1 VPQVDSVDLIISN
14 AMQAFQRGDDAT
26 ARVGC
31 EQVLGIDPGRAD
43 VWNFLGVL
51 HRRAGK
57 IPEAITAYRRAIEI
71 NQDYADSYY
80 NLANL
85 LKSTHQHEACIT
97 LYRRALTLLPD
108 RADAW
113 SSLADSLRELEQ
125 WPEAE
130 AACRRAIFLRPT
142 FAGAYLNLGNALR
155 GQGKLEE
162 AAASYQQAIS
172 LDPKMVEAY
181 HNLGM
186 VSREQGNLETAA
198 EAYQQVLNLRPD
210 WAEASV
216 TLGILREDIARNKVT
231 MPSLSQEKVSHQVE
245 TVEES
250 NPQALL
256 ASAMTAY
263 QLGENVLAMTRCE
276 QVLKIE
282 PNRPDAWTLKGI
294 LLRKLKQ
301 FEEAASA
308 HRRAIACKPD
318 YPDAHNN
325 LGGALS
331 DLGRLEEA
339 LACYRRAIQLVPKK
353 VDFLINLAG
362 MLQALGRVEQAIT
375 TLEQVIASHPENAEA
390 QWDLALVRLLS
401 GDFERGWKGYEWRWR
416 ARIDPPVFAEPLWQG
431 EPLNGKTILLYTEQG
446 YGDVI
451 QFIRYLPM
459 VVARGGRVLLEIHPD
474 LKNLLDRMPGISQL
488 VIRDEPRPHF
498 DVQYPLLSLPYLF
511 QTTLD
516 TLPSSE
522 SYLQPDPI
530 LKKAWGERFRNYS
543 GLRVGLVWGGNPN
556 VKNDRWRSP
565 RLAPLLPLLETSGV
579 HFFGL
584 QKGDG
589 RKDLVGRS
597 MPPSFID
604 LGEEIQDFSDTAAIL
619 SNLDLLITSCT
630 STVHLAGALGRP
642 TWVLL
647 HFSADWRWFLKREDT
662 PWYPSVRLFRQS
674 GPHQWEALVSR
685 VQTELGALVAGD
697 RTRLLPIR
705 ESKTD
710 KLSTTLTSN
719 KSSALR
725 LASPP
730 PPLLPTKSRG
740 GRAGAAAKASN
751 LLAVAM
757 EKYQKGN
764 LSESQ
769 TLCEQ
774 VLKLAPERA
783 DAWTLMGAL
792 HRRAGRLEQA
802 VSAYRRAIRL
812 QPDYADAH
820 GNLGNVLRTQEK
832 WEEAI
837 TAYQRAIAIRPG
849 SSSLYGSLSDTFR
862 MAGRFSEAEAAA
874 HRAIEADPNAAGSYL
889 NLGNALKAQRQREQ
903 AAESYRKALV
913 LDPGYVDAYCNLGQ
927 LLREQ
932 GNLLESE
939 ENFRRAIAIRPQYI
953 EAHAGLAS
961 TLETQGKLGEAK
973 QSCQH
978 VVDLDPNRVASYVN
992 LGNVLQTIGHLQESV
1007 DVYQQ
1012 ALQRD
1017 RECIEAHLGLGA
1029 AYFRLGK
1036 LEKAKESLHRSIR
1049 LNPNFSQAHNNLGNV
1064 LKLQGKSE
1072 EAVNSYREALRLN
1085 PEFSDIHSNI
1095 LLAINYASNY
1105 SLEQIYAEHRRFDE
1119 VHGEPLKA
1127 LIRPHTNSKDPNRKI
1142 KVGYVSADLRRHA
1155 VAYFI
1160 EPVFKNHDHERFS
1173 ICGYHNSPQT
1183 DEVTKRLKGYSD
1195 GWVDCVGMTDDI
1207 LANQIRKDEIDILVD
1222 LSGHSA
1228 KNRLLVFA
1236 RKPAPVQ
1243 ATWIGYPNT
1252 TGLSAIDYCIVD
1264 QYNAPHGIL
1273 DSFYTEKL
1281 IRLPESGSVYAPSIG
1296 SPEPISSTPSLE
1308 RGYVTFGSF
1317 NNFAKVTVEVIDVWS
1332 QLLRAVPSAKLFIE
1346 APGLEDPLFQNQI
1359 RELFKARQV
1368 SEDRLELTARLSI
1381 NHYKF
1386 YNHVDVCLDPFPYNG
1401 GTTSCDTVW
1410 MGVPFVTLAGNSLVS
1425 RIGVSVLN
1433 NVDLPE
1439 LVASTPEQYV
1449 EIAVRLATDQNFLL
1463 EMRRRLQREH
1473 ILKSS
1478 LFDAK
1483 RFTIHLETAYRQMWQ
1498 DWCAREEMP

>member
-1 VPQVDSVDLIISN
+1 MPPVDSVDLIISN

-26 ARVGC
+26 ARSGC
-31 EQVLGIDPGRAD
+31 EQVLGIDPSRAD
-43 VWNFLGVL
+43 VWNFFGVL

-57 IPEAITAYRRAIEI
+57 IPEAIAAYRRAIEI
-71 NQDYADSYY
+71 NQNYADSYY

-85 LKSTHQHEACIT
+85 LKSTHQYEACIA
-97 LYRRALTLLPD
+97 LYRRALALVPD

-130 AACRRAIFLRPT
+130 AASRRAISLQPT
-142 FAGAYLNLGNALR
+142 FVGAHLNLGNALR
-155 GQGKLEE
+155 GQGRIEE
-162 AAASYQQAIS
+162 ATASYRQAIS
-172 LDPKMVEAY
+172 LDPKMAEAY
-181 HNLGM
+181 YNLGM
-186 VSREQGNLETAA
+186 LLREQGSLEAAA

-216 TLGILREDIARNKVT
+216 TLGILREEIARRKVIV
-231 MPSLSQEKVSHQVE
+231 PLLPQEKVVDPVKMGEKEDS
-245 TVEES
+245 
-250 NPQALL
+250 QALL

-263 QLGENVLAMTRCE
+263 QLGENSLAMTRCE
-276 QVLKIE
+276 QVLKME

-301 FEEAASA
+301 FEESAAA

-331 DLGRLEEA
+331 DLGKLEEA
-339 LACYRRAIQLVPKK
+339 LACYRHAVHLVPKK

-375 TLEQVIASHPENAEA
+375 TLEQVISAHPGNAEA
-390 QWDLALVRLLS
+390 QWDLALARLLS
-401 GDFERGWKGYEWRWR
+401 GDFERGWKGYEWRWK
-416 ARIDPPVFAEPLWQG
+416 ARIDPPVFAEPLWRG
-431 EPLNGKTILLYTEQG
+431 EPLDGKTILLYTEQG

-451 QFIRYLPM
+451 QFVRYIPM

-522 SYLQPDPI
+522 FYLQPDPMR
-530 LKKAWGERFRNYS
+530 KKAWGERLKNYF

-565 RLAPLLPLLETSGV
+565 RLAPVLPLLETSGV

-589 RKDLVGRS
+589 RKDLIGRD
-597 MPPSFID
+597 MPTSFVD
-604 LGEEIQDFSDTAAIL
+604 LGEEIQDFADTAAIL

-674 GPHQWEALVSR
+674 GPHQWGALVNR
-685 VQTELGALVAGD
+685 IQTELSALVAGD
-697 RTRLLPIR
+697 RTRLLPTPN
-705 ESKTD
+705 TD
-710 KLSTTLTSN
+710 EPSTSLTSH
-719 KSSALR
+719 KSSTRRVAT
-725 LASPP
+725 PP
-730 PPLLPTKSRG
+730 PPILATKVRG

-751 LLAVAM
+751 LLAMAM
-757 EKYQKGN
+757 EKYNKGS

-769 TLCEQ
+769 KLCEQ
-774 VLKLAPERA
+774 TLKLAPERA

-802 VSAYRRAIRL
+802 VLAYRRAIRL

-820 GNLGNVLRTQEK
+820 GNLGNVLRAQEK

-837 TAYQRAIAIRPG
+837 AAYQRAIAIRPR
-849 SSSLYGSLSDTFR
+849 SSGLLGSLSDTLHT
-862 MAGRFSEAEAAA
+862 AKRFPEAEEAAR
-874 HRAIEADPNAAGSYL
+874 RAIEADPNATGAYL
-889 NLGNALKAQRQREQ
+889 NLGNALKAQRQWEQ
-903 AAESYRKALV
+903 AAESYRKALA
-913 LDPGYVDAYCNLGQ
+913 LDPQYVEAYCNLGQ
-927 LLREQ
+927 LLRGQ
-932 GNLLESE
+932 GNLSESE
-939 ENFRRAIAIRPQYI
+939 ESFRQAIAIRPGYI

-961 TLETQGKLGEAK
+961 TLETQGKLVEARK
-973 QSCQH
+973 SCQY
-978 VVDLDPNRVASYVN
+978 VVDLDPNRTASYVN
-992 LGNVLQTIGHLQESV
+992 LGNVIQTIGYLQESA
-1007 DVYQQ
+1007 DVYRQ

-1017 RECIEAHLGLGA
+1017 KECVEAHLGLGA

-1036 LEKAKESLHRSIR
+1036 LEEAKESLREAIR
-1049 LNPNFSQAHNNLGNV
+1049 LNSDFPQAYNNLGNV

-1072 EAVNSYREALRLN
+1072 EAVSSYREALRLS
-1085 PEFSDIHSNI
+1085 PESSDIHSNI
-1095 LLAINYASNY
+1095 LLAINYASGY
-1105 SLEQIYAEHRRFDE
+1105 SLEQLYAEHRRFEE

-1127 LIRPHTNSKDPNRKI
+1127 LIRPHRNSKNPNRRI

-1173 ICGYHNSPQT
+1173 IYGYHNSPQT
-1183 DEVTKRLKGYSD
+1183 DEVTERLKGYSD
-1195 GWVDCVGMTDDI
+1195 GWVDCVGMTDEI
-1207 LANQIRKDEIDILVD
+1207 LAEQIRSDEIDILVD

-1228 KNRLLVFA
+1228 KNRLLAFA

-1252 TGLSAIDYCIVD
+1252 TGLSTIDYCIVD
-1264 QYNAPHGIL
+1264 QYNAPYGIL
-1273 DSFYTEKL
+1273 DNFYSEKL
-1281 IRLPESGSVYAPSIG
+1281 IRLPESGSVYAPSAK
-1296 SPEPISSTPSLE
+1296 SPEPVSKAPVLE

-1317 NNFAKVTVEVIDVWS
+1317 NNFAKVTVKVIDVWS
-1332 QLLRAVPSAKLFIE
+1332 QVLRAVPNAKLFIE
-1346 APGLEDPLFQNQI
+1346 APGLEDPMFQNQI
-1359 RELFKARQV
+1359 RGLFKTHQI
-1368 SEDRLELTARLSI
+1368 SEDRLELIARLST

-1386 YNHVDVCLDPFPYNG
+1386 YNHVDVCLDPFPFNG
-1401 GTTSCDTVW
+1401 GTTSCDTTW
-1410 MGVPFVTLAGNSLVS
+1410 MGVPFVTLAGDSLVS
-1425 RIGVSVLN
+1425 RIGVSVLS
-1433 NVDLPE
+1433 NVGLPE
-1439 LVASTPEQYV
+1439 LVANTPEEYV
-1449 EIAVRLATDQNFLL
+1449 SIAVRLATDRDFLL

-1473 ILKSS
+1473 ILKSA

-1483 RFTIHLETAYRQMWQ
+1483 RFTGQLEVAYRQMWQ
-1498 DWCAREEMP
+1498 DWCVRREIL